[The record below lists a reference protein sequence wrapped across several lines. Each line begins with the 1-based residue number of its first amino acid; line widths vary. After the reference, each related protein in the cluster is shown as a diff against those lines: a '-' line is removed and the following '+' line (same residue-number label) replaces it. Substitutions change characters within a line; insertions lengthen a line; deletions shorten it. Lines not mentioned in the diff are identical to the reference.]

1 MGQKTLSEEHKEL
14 IGPAD
19 LYERDKVPSLF
30 RPLALFFLEFLPLE
44 KDAAVLDV
52 ACGTGIVAR
61 LISERVGDKGK
72 VVGVDIKPDMIEV
85 AQANTPLNA
94 AITWHVGSADSMP
107 FIENSTFDWVVCQQ
121 GYQYFSNKQRAL
133 GEMYR
138 VLKAN
143 GGLAMIIARSVD
155 KETQP
160 YQWAKSEALRRHV
173 SAEAGDKHL
182 NLAPFFDGSE
192 EDLRMQMV
200 NAGFREII
208 IQNVIHKRNRDVPEK
223 FVVEEDYSDLN
234 QEIRTAVVEDIRKA
248 MEPFRTKNGTA
259 VPYGFHIVLGKK

>member
-1 MGQKTLSEEHKEL
+1 M
-14 IGPAD
+14 
-19 LYERDKVPSLF
+19 
-30 RPLALFFLEFLPLE
+30 E

-61 LISERVGDKGK
+61 LIADRVGNKGK

-85 AQANTPLNA
+85 AQANTPSNA
-94 AITWHVGSADSMP
+94 AITWHVGSAESMP

-121 GYQYFSNKQRAL
+121 GYQYFSNKQSAL

-138 VLKAN
+138 VLKTN

-160 YQWAKSEALRRHV
+160 YRWAKSEALRRHV
-173 SAEAGDKHL
+173 SDEAGDKQK
-182 NLAPFFDGSE
+182 NLAPFFDGN
-192 EDLRMQMV
+192 EDDLQMQMV
-200 NAGFREII
+200 KAGFRKVR
-208 IQNVIHKRNRDVPEK
+208 IQNVVFKRNRDIPEK

-234 QEIRTAVVEDIRKA
+234 PEIRKAVVEDIRKA
-248 MEPFRTKNGTA
+248 MEPFRIKNGTA